1 MFGDDRFMKTSSLA
15 PGGLFIRAI
24 DVPAL
29 GWGWEIPAWLLVDG
43 LGHATHTGGAS
54 TDRKNSRRLIYACAS
69 YRPHFNFFLLSL
81 LLLLFFWPLLFL
93 TMAMDVN
100 YFSEA
105 HRWRRD
111 GGGIYRMCF
120 VLGPMRLECGPACR
134 FLPGEDQIRRPS

>member
-1 MFGDDRFMKTSSLA
+1 MMFGDDRFMKTSSLA

-29 GWGWEIPAWLLVDG
+29 GWGWEIPVWLLVDG

-54 TDRKNSRRLIYACAS
+54 TDRKNSRRLIYACVS
-69 YRPHFNFFLLSL
+69 YRPHFIFFLLSL

-111 GGGIYRMCF
+111 GGGIQD
-120 VLGPMRLECGPACR
+120 VLCLRTHSSGEWSCLQILAWGGPNSSP
-134 FLPGEDQIRRPS
+134 